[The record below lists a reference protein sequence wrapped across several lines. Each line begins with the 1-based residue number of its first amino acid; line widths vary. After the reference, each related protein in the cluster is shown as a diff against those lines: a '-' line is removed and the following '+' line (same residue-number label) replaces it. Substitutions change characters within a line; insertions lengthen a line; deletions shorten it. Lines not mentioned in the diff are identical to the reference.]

1 MNKIILLSL
10 LATGLFACANT
21 PKKQTT
27 EITQQSQKPSVQA
40 LNSTDLPEALLNE
53 NVVLIDVRT
62 PDEVANGYIKE
73 AHKFIDINGNSFES
87 EIDKLD
93 KSKTYI
99 MYCRSGGRSGR
110 AAQHMIDNGF
120 SNVFNLTGGITNYSG
135 ELAK

>member
-10 LATGLFACANT
+10 LATVLFACANT
-21 PKKQTT
+21 PKNQTA
-27 EITQQSQKPSVQA
+27 EITQQAQKPSVKA
-40 LNSTDLPEALLNE
+40 INSTDLPEALLDE

-62 PDEVANGYIKE
+62 PDEVASGYIKG

-99 MYCRSGGRSGR
+99 MY
-110 AAQHMIDNGF
+110 
-120 SNVFNLTGGITNYSG
+120 
-135 ELAK
+135 